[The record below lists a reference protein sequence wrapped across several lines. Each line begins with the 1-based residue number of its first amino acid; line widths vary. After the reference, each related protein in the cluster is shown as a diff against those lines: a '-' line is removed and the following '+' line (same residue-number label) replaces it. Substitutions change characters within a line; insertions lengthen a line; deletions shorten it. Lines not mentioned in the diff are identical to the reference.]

1 MNVVTKTTQFKGK
14 EFKFCCYDGP
24 AADFHPSWWSHVDEA
39 EVRER
44 DWNIQKGDLVLDIGA
59 AYGSYTLTA
68 LALGA
73 SHVWAWSPQ
82 GGPGEISERDFL
94 QLSLEANGPDW
105 VNRVTFMDGGLY
117 DRSGVL
123 HADTQEF
130 LTHKQA
136 CDRRIDLKDNAWL
149 SVCSLDSYITKTGS
163 GELIGGQFAHLDYC
177 DYTGNSNIKVWFKL
191 DVEGAEA
198 IVLEGSA
205 EFMKRLANRNKEMLL
220 QIENHNFKNKHI
232 EVDVAKTLGRIEG
245 YMHSYTKFELQ
256 HSVPHHSVSH
266 SLWHAKRR

>member
-24 AADFHPSWWSHVDEA
+24 ASDFHPSWWSHVDEA

-44 DWNIQKGDLVLDIGA
+44 DWNIQNGDLVLDIGA

-82 GGPGEISERDFL
+82 GGPGELSEREFL
-94 QLSLEANGPDW
+94 TLSLEANGPDW
-105 VNRVTFMDGGLY
+105 ANRVTFMDGGLY

-130 LTHKQA
+130 LTYKQA
-136 CDRRIDLKDNAWL
+136 CDRRIDFKDSAWL
-149 SVCSLDSYITKTGS
+149 SVRSLDSHITS
-163 GELIGGQFAHLDYC
+163 EHPEMIGGDFQYFNYD
-177 DYTGNSNIKVWFKL
+177 GGPRVWFKL

-198 IVLEGSA
+198 AVLEGSA
-205 EFMKRLANRNKEMLL
+205 EFMKRLSYKNKEMLL

-245 YMHSYTKFELQ
+245 YINSYTKFELQ

-266 SLWHAKRR
+266 SLWRAKRR